1 MVTPEQNQRFNL
13 NERLSITEGEGRRHR
28 RLLRLLL
35 ALPLPAAVPPLP
47 AQETHLADGLKP
59 RPRGAGSGVP
69 QASDLRATGR
79 Y

>member
-13 NERLSITEGEGRRHR
+13 NERLSITEGEGR